1 MTKKKLNPRKIPMKG
16 RSINIDAII
25 DEAMRHDME
34 HARLLVTAALL
45 KEMSSGKVK
54 ELLDSLQE
62 SDVSDERI
70 SHAEQLM
77 GLSERPSASL
87 EGISTGEDLKKF
99 KGKMKK
105 LALHTALCAICLG
118 LEEKGY
124 TPELLQSIFA
134 EVEQMKKKIDDGA
147 ITYKD
152 LKMEMDFMNTAED
165 AYTR

>member
-1 MTKKKLNPRKIPMKG
+1 MTKKKLNPRNIPMKG

-25 DEAMRHDME
+25 DESMRHDME
-34 HARLLVTAALL
+34 HARLLVAAALR
-45 KEMSSGKVK
+45 KEMSSDKVK

-62 SDVSDERI
+62 SDVSEEKI

-77 GLSERPSASL
+77 RLSERPSVSL

-105 LALHTALCAICLG
+105 LALHTALCSICLG
-118 LEEKGY
+118 LEKKGY
-124 TPELLQSIFA
+124 TSEQLQSIFDD
-134 EVEQMKKKIDDGA
+134 VKQIKNRIDNGE

-152 LKMEMDFMNTAED
+152 LKMDKEQLI
-165 AYTR
+165 